1 MSVAKSRGEGGGEK
15 GGRGLKPRKE
25 ASAGANMNEES
36 SVKTS
41 KEKERSSPVCVGR
54 EDDLKKNKKT
64 TASVHD
70 REIVVFYH
78 NGRFY
83 ALDCRCYHAGGPLHL
98 GEIED
103 INGQAC
109 IICPWH
115 KYKITLAT
123 GEGLYQAVNP
133 REPSLSPKWRSKG
146 VKQRTHTVTVENG
159 NVYVTL
165 SDVVDSIDSDYYAEK
180 FKNMIYSTV
189 IK

>member
-1 MSVAKSRGEGGGEK
+1 
-15 GGRGLKPRKE
+15 
-25 ASAGANMNEES
+25 MNEES

-41 KEKERSSPVCVGR
+41 KEEEGSSPVCVGR

-70 REIVVFYH
+70 REVVVFYH

-83 ALDCRCYHAGGPLHL
+83 ALDCRCYRSGGAV
-98 GEIED
+98 GKAVGD

-123 GEGLYQAVNP
+123 GEGLYQAINP

-146 VKQRTHTVTVENG
+146 VKQRTHTVTVDNG

-180 FKNMIYSTV
+180 FKNMIYSPL
-189 IK
+189 KK